1 MFFEV
6 TFGSLSVPK
15 GILGLILGG
24 TEKRRKKGTEAVSRI
39 LRKGGGCP
47 INPSLLGLGSWVLVT
62 SWVLGPGGLCWCLG
76 GGGWELVT
84 PCAKARWRIPYV
96 YSFPNEV
103 FLISLTN
110 KNVWDVSRQLT

>member
-1 MFFEV
+1 MTFLGPFPGPHFLQFSMFFEV

-84 PCAKARWRIPYV
+84 PCAKARWRI
-96 YSFPNEV
+96 
-103 FLISLTN
+103 
-110 KNVWDVSRQLT
+110 

>member
-1 MFFEV
+1 MTFLGPFPGPHFLQFSMFFEV

-24 TEKRRKKGTEAVSRI
+24 TEKRRKKGTEGVSGI

-76 GGGWELVT
+76 KGGWQLVT
-84 PCAKARWRIPYV
+84 PGAGSAVADIYI
-96 YSFPNEV
+96 Y
-103 FLISLTN
+103 I
-110 KNVWDVSRQLT
+110 